1 MHISGGNDTVT
12 MSGNSSDIIFDDP
25 GANLRP
31 MTMPDG
37 SVVILP
43 GSGPSGNDTVHAGG
57 GVDTIVAGDGVNLY
71 DGGGDADI
79 VDFSRATADVTVD
92 LRNGYAWGYGYD
104 TLVSIECVLGSSH
117 NDVIIG
123 SGVDNFL
130 NGGRGDDTLI
140 GGAGGDVL
148 IGGGGN
154 DTISYASSSGAVTIN
169 LATGAADGGD
179 AHGDMFSGIA
189 NVVGSSLADTLIGD
203 RNDNRLT
210 GGGGRDVLTGGLGRD
225 TFAFGP
231 NDSLPDH
238 PDVITDFKPGEDK
251 IDLSGLTAMVH
262 AVEVGQDQPQMVL
275 VDAFS
280 GAGHE
285 FRTVTGPDRTMVLAD
300 LDGDRV
306 VDFAIQVNGALHLTA
321 GDFLL

>member
-1 MHISGGNDTVT
+1 ME
-12 MSGNSSDIIFDDP
+12 
-25 GANLRP
+25 
-31 MTMPDG
+31 
-37 SVVILP
+37 
-43 GSGPSGNDTVHAGG
+43 
-57 GVDTIVAGDGVNLY
+57 VNLY
-71 DGGGDADI
+71 DGGGDVDI
-79 VDFSRATADVTVD
+79 VDFSRATGDVTVD

-117 NDVIIG
+117 DDVIIG

-154 DTISYASSSGAVTIN
+154 DTISYAGSSGPVMIN
-169 LATGAADGGD
+169 LATGAAAGGD
-179 AHGDMFSGIA
+179 AQGDRFAGIA
-189 NVVGSSLADTLIGD
+189 NVVGSSLADTLTGD
-203 RNDNRLT
+203 SNANRLT
-210 GGGGRDVLTGGLGRD
+210 GGDGRDVLTGGLGRD

-251 IDLSGLTAMVH
+251 IDLSGLTATVH

-275 VDAFS
+275 VDTFT

-285 FRTVTGPDRTMVLAD
+285 FRTVTGPATTMVLAD

-306 VDFAIQVNGALHLTA
+306 VDFAIQVNGAPHLTA
-321 GDFLL
+321 GDFIL